1 MEAWWEGLSA
11 LNKVFAISALAFSVA
26 FLVQM
31 IMMLLGLDA
40 QGHGDL
46 GGSDIHAPDLHD
58 IQHDVGHD
66 TGLDDGSYGV
76 TLTFLSVRSIMAFG
90 TLFSWAGTLYLAAG
104 TSVILAII
112 YSFLWGLAGLFGVS
126 YLLYWL
132 LRMQEVGNVPLWKAI
147 GEQGTVYMDIP
158 EGGIGKVRI
167 LCGGTVCFVNA
178 RSRSG
183 EPLPAGTAIKAVG
196 TLDERT
202 LEVDLAPKNEED

>member
-11 LNKVFAISALAFSVA
+11 LNRIFAIFALAFSVA
-26 FLVQM
+26 FLAQM
-31 IMMLLGLDA
+31 IMMLIGLDA
-40 QGHGDL
+40 QGHGDF
-46 GGSDIHAPDLHD
+46 GGADIHAPDVHD
-58 IQHDVGHD
+58 FSHGA
-66 TGLDDGSYGV
+66 GLDDGSYGV

-147 GEQGTVYMDIP
+147 GEEGTVYMDIP
-158 EGGIGKVRI
+158 EGGVGKVRI
-167 LCGGTVCFVNA
+167 LCGGTICFVNA
-178 RSRSG
+178 RSRSSA
-183 EPLPAGTAIKAVG
+183 PLLAGTKIKAVG

-202 LEVDLAPKNEED
+202 LEVELLEKSEED

>member
-11 LNKVFAISALAFSVA
+11 LNKVFAISALAFSVV

-40 QGHGDL
+40 HGHDYL
-46 GGSDIHAPDLHD
+46 GSADIHAPDMHD
-58 IQHDVGHD
+58 IHHMPGA
-66 TGLDDGSYGV
+66 DDGIHGV

-104 TSVILAII
+104 VSVILAII

-126 YLLYWL
+126 FLLYWL
-132 LRMQEVGNVPLWKAI
+132 LRMQEVGNVPLWRAV
-147 GEQGTVYMDIP
+147 GEEGTVYMDIP
-158 EGGIGKVRI
+158 AGGTGKVRI
-167 LCGGTVCFVNA
+167 LCGGTICFVNA

-183 EPLPAGTAIKAVG
+183 EPLLAGTAVKAVG

-202 LEVDLAPKNEED
+202 LEVELTSKSEED